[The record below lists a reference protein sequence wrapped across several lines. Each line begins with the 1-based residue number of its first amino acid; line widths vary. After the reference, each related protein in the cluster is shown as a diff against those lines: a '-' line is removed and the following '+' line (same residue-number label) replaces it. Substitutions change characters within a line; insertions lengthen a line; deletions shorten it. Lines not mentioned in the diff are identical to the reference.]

1 MNDSTLMSYKLK
13 YKLLAKIKKK
23 NILIKDILHFLC
35 QLINFNNALLDK
47 EIMSL
52 MRKNVKYE
60 IET

>member
-1 MNDSTLMSYKLK
+1 MTVLLFHTK

>member
-1 MNDSTLMSYKLK
+1 MTVLLFHTK

-35 QLINFNNALLDK
+35 QLINFNNALSDK